1 MRQGFSEEPSIEP
14 QIQAI
19 DDGSTSTRLDAPS
32 PNNKKASKPTSK
44 QHNVIIQPRL
54 RPMPFKLQ
62 DIPPP
67 ALPVP
72 TKVQTV
78 NGVSYFQVEDLP
90 VNRRGF
96 KYKLCRPNP
105 LFTSN
110 FYSTTDLSPYQAC
123 VSLFDRS
130 SGILFSQDSMSV
142 TSPQG
147 WRSARSNVG
156 IREGSYYFEFK
167 ILNADENSHVRVGVA
182 RREASLEA
190 PVGYDAYGYGIRDVD
205 GELMFIS
212 RRKNVC
218 VENGFTTGDV
228 VGFLIE
234 LPSLKE
240 HKREIREFVESKTAE
255 ISTQHQ
261 AKKKKTKWKQNT
273 VEQNEIFNAH
283 DNIVRDQIPTKSK
296 GALYYDQYEYTKTKT
311 MDHLLNPITVFG
323 EKAVIE
329 MDDKTKNIPVIANSR
344 IRVFKNGV
352 EQDSCIDNLYS
363 FLPTNIEER
372 EDLNLEP
379 NVQQQQ
385 NPGYRNTDDSTLG
398 YYPMLSTFQNGAV
411 RLNAGPDFEFPPPE
425 PVKPLND
432 RYEEQVIEEWYWDVL
447 DEVEAQYLD
456 SFDDDN

>member
-1 MRQGFSEEPSIEP
+1 MRQGFSEEPSVEP
-14 QIQAI
+14 QVQAI
-19 DDGSTSTRLDAPS
+19 EDGDNATRPS
-32 PNNKKASKPTSK
+32 ESHPHLQPSQYTQK

-54 RPMPFKLQ
+54 RPMPFKLL

-72 TKVQTV
+72 TEVCTI
-78 NGVSYFQVEDLP
+78 NGTSYFQVEDLP

-105 LFTSN
+105 IFTSN
-110 FYSTTDLSPYQAC
+110 FYSTTDLPPYQAC

-130 SGILFSQDSMSV
+130 SGMLFDKDSMSV
-142 TSPQG
+142 TQAQG

-156 IREGSYYFEFK
+156 IREGSYYFEFR
-167 ILNADENSHVRVGVA
+167 ILNADENSHVRVGLA
-182 RREASLEA
+182 RKEASLEA
-190 PVGYDAYGYGIRDVD
+190 PVGYDAYGYGIRDID
-205 GELMFIS
+205 GDLMFIS

-218 VENGFTTGDV
+218 VKDGFTMGDV
-228 VGFLIE
+228 IGFLVE
-234 LPSLKE
+234 LPSLKD
-240 HKREIREFVESKTAE
+240 HKREVQKFVENKREEMSTEHKSKKRK
-255 ISTQHQ
+255 S
-261 AKKKKTKWKQNT
+261 KWKQKN
-273 VEQNEIFNAH
+273 VEENEIFIVH

-296 GALYYDQYEYTKTKT
+296 GALYYDQYEYTRTKT

-329 MDDKTKNIPVIANSR
+329 MDDKTKNIPVIANSKIR
-344 IRVFKNGV
+344 IFKNGV
-352 EQDSCIDNLYS
+352 EQDTCIDNLYS

-379 NVQQQQ
+379 NVQQLQ
-385 NPGYRNTDDSTLG
+385 NSGYRNTDDNTLG

-411 RLNAGPDFEFPPPE
+411 RLNAGPEFEFPPPE

-456 SFDDDN
+456 SFDE

>member
-14 QIQAI
+14 QVQAVQ
-19 DDGSTSTRLDAPS
+19 DGGSVTRLDETS
-32 PNNKKASKPTSK
+32 LNNQQSQAVQK
-44 QHNVIIQPRL
+44 QHNVVIQPRL

-62 DIPPP
+62 DIQAP

-72 TKVQTV
+72 TEVCTV
-78 NGVSYFQVEDLP
+78 NGVEYFQVEDLP

-105 LFTSN
+105 IFTSN
-110 FYSTTDLSPYQAC
+110 YYSTTDLPPFQAC

-130 SGILFSQDSMSV
+130 SGVLFSKDSMSV
-142 TSPQG
+142 TQSQG

-167 ILNADENSHVRVGVA
+167 ILNVGENSHVRVGLA

-190 PVGYDAYGYGIRDVD
+190 PVGYDAYGYGVRDVD
-205 GELMFIS
+205 GQLMFIS

-218 VENGFTTGDV
+218 VKDGFTTGDV
-228 VGFLIE
+228 IGFLVE
-234 LPSLKE
+234 LPPLKE
-240 HKREIREFVESKTAE
+240 HKRDIQAFADKKREEMSTEHKSKKRKPRWKHKSVEE
-255 ISTQHQ
+255 
-261 AKKKKTKWKQNT
+261 
-273 VEQNEIFNAH
+273 NEMFIAH
-283 DNIVRDQIPTKSK
+283 DNIIRDQIPTKSK
-296 GALYYDQYEYTKTKT
+296 GALYYDQYEYTRTKT

-323 EKAVIE
+323 EKAIIE
-329 MDDKTKNIPVIANSR
+329 MDDKTKNIPVIANSK

-352 EQDSCIDNLYS
+352 EQDTSIDNLYS

-379 NVQQQQ
+379 NVQQSQ
-385 NPGYRNTDDSTLG
+385 NPGYRNTDDNTLG

-411 RLNAGPDFEFPPPE
+411 GLNAGPDFEFPPSE
-425 PVKPLND
+425 SVKPLSD
-432 RYEEQVIEEWYWDVL
+432 RYQEQVIEEWYWDVL

-456 SFDDDN
+456 SFDE

>member
-14 QIQAI
+14 QVQAI
-19 DDGSTSTRLDAPS
+19 GDDGGGMTRRDESHLTAQQPS
-32 PNNKKASKPTSK
+32 ITIQE

-62 DIPPP
+62 DISQPS
-67 ALPVP
+67 LPIP
-72 TKVQTV
+72 TEVCTL
-78 NGVSYFQVEDLP
+78 NGETYYQVEDLP

-110 FYSTTDLSPYQAC
+110 FYATTDLPPYQAC
-123 VSLFDRS
+123 ISLFDRAPAM
-130 SGILFSQDSMSV
+130 LFSKDSMSV
-142 TSPQG
+142 TQAKG

-156 IREGSYYFEFK
+156 VREGSYYFEFK
-167 ILNADENSHVRVGVA
+167 ILNSDKNSHVRVGVA

-205 GELMFIS
+205 GQLMFIS

-228 VGFLIE
+228 IGFLVQ

-240 HKREIREFVESKTAE
+240 HKREIEEFVENKRAEMSMEHKSKKRK
-255 ISTQHQ
+255 H
-261 AKKKKTKWKQNT
+261 KWKQIS
-273 VEQNEIFNAH
+273 VEENEMFIAH
-283 DNIVRDQIPTKSK
+283 DNIVRDQSPTKSK
-296 GALYYDQYEYTKTKT
+296 GALYYDQYEYTRTKT

-329 MDDKTKNIPVIANSR
+329 MDDKTKNIPVITNSK
-344 IRVFKNGV
+344 IRVFKNGI
-352 EQDSCIDNLYS
+352 EQDTCIDNLYS
-363 FLPTNIEER
+363 FLPTNIETR

-379 NVQQQQ
+379 NVQQLQ
-385 NPGYRNTDDSTLG
+385 NPGYRNTDDNTLG

-411 RLNAGPDFEFPPPE
+411 RLNAGPEFDFPPPE
-425 PVKPLND
+425 TVKPLND
-432 RYEEQVIEEWYWDVL
+432 RYEEQVIEEWYWDIL

-456 SFDDDN
+456 NFDD

>member
-1 MRQGFSEEPSIEP
+1 MRQGFSEEPSVEP
-14 QIQAI
+14 QVQTIE
-19 DDGSTSTRLDAPS
+19 DGDNATRPS
-32 PNNKKASKPTSK
+32 GSHPHLQPSQYTQK

-54 RPMPFKLQ
+54 RPMPFKLL

-72 TKVQTV
+72 TEVCTI
-78 NGVSYFQVEDLP
+78 NGISYFQVEDLP

-105 LFTSN
+105 IFTSN
-110 FYSTTDLSPYQAC
+110 FYSTTDLPPYHAC

-130 SGILFSQDSMSV
+130 SGILFDKDSMSV
-142 TSPQG
+142 TQSQG

-156 IREGSYYFEFK
+156 IREGSYYFEFR
-167 ILNADENSHVRVGVA
+167 ILNADENSHVRVGLA
-182 RREASLEA
+182 RKEASLEA
-190 PVGYDAYGYGIRDVD
+190 PVGYDAYGYGIRDID
-205 GELMFIS
+205 GDLMFIS

-218 VENGFTTGDV
+218 VKDGFTMGDV
-228 VGFLIE
+228 IGFLVE

-240 HKREIREFVESKTAE
+240 HKREIQKFVENKREEMSTEHKSKKRK
-255 ISTQHQ
+255 S
-261 AKKKKTKWKQNT
+261 KWKQKN
-273 VEQNEIFNAH
+273 VEENEIFIVH

-296 GALYYDQYEYTKTKT
+296 GALYYDQYEYTRTKT

-329 MDDKTKNIPVIANSR
+329 MDDKTKNIPVIANSKIR
-344 IRVFKNGV
+344 IFKNGV
-352 EQDSCIDNLYS
+352 EQDTCIDNLYS

-379 NVQQQQ
+379 NVQQLQ
-385 NPGYRNTDDSTLG
+385 NSGYRNTDDNTLG

-411 RLNAGPDFEFPPPE
+411 RLNAGPEFEFPPPE

-456 SFDDDN
+456 SFDE

>member
-14 QIQAI
+14 QVQAI
-19 DDGSTSTRLDAPS
+19 NDGIERVNDSNYTNQRTTSSTR
-32 PNNKKASKPTSK
+32 K
-44 QHNVIIQPRL
+44 QHNVVVQPRL
-54 RPMPFKLQ
+54 RPMPFKLS
-62 DIPPP
+62 DIPTPT
-67 ALPVP
+67 LPIPNEVC
-72 TKVQTV
+72 TV
-78 NGVSYFQVEDLP
+78 NGVKYFQVEDLP

-110 FYSTTDLSPYQAC
+110 FYSTTDLEPYQAC

-130 SGILFSQDSMSV
+130 AGILFSQDSMSV
-142 TSPQG
+142 TQPRG

-167 ILNADENSHVRVGVA
+167 ILNADENSHVRVGLA

-190 PVGYDAYGYGIRDVD
+190 PVGYDGYGYGIRDID
-205 GELMFIS
+205 GELMFTS

-218 VENGFTTGDV
+218 VQDGFTTGDV
-228 VGFLIE
+228 IGFLVQ
-234 LPSLKE
+234 LPTLKE
-240 HKREIREFVESKTAE
+240 HKRQIQEFVKNKRLEMSSEHKSKKRKA
-255 ISTQHQ
+255 
-261 AKKKKTKWKQNT
+261 KWKQNT
-273 VEQNEIFNAH
+273 VEENEMFIAH
-283 DNIVRDQIPTKSK
+283 DNIIRDQIPTRSK

-323 EKAVIE
+323 EKAIIE
-329 MDDKTKNIPVIANSR
+329 MDDKTKNIRVIANSK
-344 IRVFKNGV
+344 IRVFKNGI
-352 EQDSCIDNLYS
+352 EQDTSIENLYS
-363 FLPTNIEER
+363 FLPTNIEESQ
-372 EDLNLEP
+372 DLNLEP

-385 NPGYRNTDDSTLG
+385 NSGYRNTDDNTLG

-411 RLNAGPDFEFPPPE
+411 RLNAGPEFEFPPPE

-432 RYEEQVIEEWYWDVL
+432 RYEEQVIEEWYWDIL

-456 SFDDDN
+456 SFDE